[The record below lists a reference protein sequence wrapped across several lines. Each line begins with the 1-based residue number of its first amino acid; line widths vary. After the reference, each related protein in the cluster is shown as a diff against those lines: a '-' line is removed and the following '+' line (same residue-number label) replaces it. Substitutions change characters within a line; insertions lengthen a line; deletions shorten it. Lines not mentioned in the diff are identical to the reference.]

1 MRGESRR
8 EFSTVFERKAAMRKR
23 FMADFIGR
31 QCQCVA
37 MALLVLTV
45 ASASTA
51 WAQAGGAI
59 GGSVLDESGA
69 ALPGA
74 TVTVTNLSNGFT
86 ETFVTGERG
95 NYRAVALPPATYE
108 IRVELSGFAIVTRRI
123 VLTVGTDATVDI
135 RMGIA
140 SVTENVTVVGET
152 ALVEVNRSQP
162 SSVITNEQIESLPT
176 LQRNFQSLAQ
186 LLPGAKPAGQSG
198 TGSLTG
204 TVTNFGGIADPR
216 NGFTT
221 QIDGGTVDDAIWGSP
236 VINMGQDAIQEF
248 KVYRNQF
255 DAQYG
260 AALAAVISVVTK
272 SGANQPR
279 GSAFYFGRDKRLNA
293 INPAARQLAQQ
304 PPFNQIRVGGSYGGP
319 IVRNKTHYFAAY
331 EHLRINTASI
341 TNVAPSNPFKSVLDG
356 VFPTGTRSD
365 DLTARVDH
373 RFNQTHSMYVR
384 YAFDDQSYN
393 GAEKPLTQI
402 DGLMLGGT
410 TTSDTSRSHS
420 IVIEENWIQSS
431 SKVNTL
437 RLHILKHQV
446 ATVPTSFTMAVSK
459 TSGSWGQNG
468 IAPQYFP
475 RLVLS
480 FNDTWFLTTP
490 RHNFKVGGDFVVGR
504 YNFEAHFNESGRFS
518 FNTDAPFNANDPATW
533 PFSFTQQEPG
543 DRKYNSNEIAA
554 YVQDD
559 WRVFDRIRLNLGLRY
574 DLTTNLRANDFYYSL
589 MDDPQYAGIENFIS
603 RERGNDYSAI
613 QPRIGGTWDVRGDGR
628 LVARAGAGLYVTR
641 NRPWFQMTSID
652 KVVGNT
658 VIITEPEQLRFYPNI
673 NAVLLGRNLG
683 DYVRAGA
690 ERAPYLISNDLRLP
704 RQRTI
709 TAGFGWQMNAATSL
723 EADWVRSYGWDQ
735 LGSSDINLPPTGRVS
750 ATNPRPVRGFSQVT
764 ELQNFTLS
772 WYDAMEMQV
781 KRRFGGGNSLQGSY
795 TWSRSLLDG
804 VDFYSTRRGTERTPQ
819 QFGYS
824 PTDRTHNISVSATQ
838 ALPFGIQLA
847 VIARYLSGTPVGASA
862 GVDLD
867 GDGSTTGDRP
877 PGLAP
882 RIGRGDVERQLA
894 LINEYRASIRLAPV
908 TLADLEL
915 NSRKELDVR
924 ATKSLQLGNGRRL
937 QVFFE
942 AFNLPNWSDW
952 SNGSGNMRSSSFL
965 VKEPGGTGRQIQWG
979 TRFSF

>member
-1 MRGESRR
+1 MRSRVMTDCSR
-8 EFSTVFERKAAMRKR
+8 CWRLRV
-23 FMADFIGR
+23 
-31 QCQCVA
+31 
-37 MALLVLTV
+37 VLTTLGLTVMV
-45 ASASTA
+45 AGHV

-59 GGSVLDESGA
+59 GGTVLDESGA

-86 ETFVTGERG
+86 ETLVTGERG
-95 NYRAVALPPATYE
+95 NYRAVALQPAPYE
-108 IRVELSGFAIVTRRI
+108 IRVELAGFATVTRRL
-123 VLTVGTDATVDI
+123 VLTVGTDATLDV
-135 RMGIA
+135 RLGIA
-140 SVTENVTVVGET
+140 SVTENVTVLAET
-152 ALVEVNRSQP
+152 PLVEVNRSQP
-162 SSVITNEQIESLPT
+162 SSVITNDQIESLPT

-236 VINMGQDAIQEF
+236 VINLGQDAIQEF
-248 KVYRNQF
+248 KVHRNQF

-272 SGANQPR
+272 SGGNQSR
-279 GSAFYFGRDKRLNA
+279 GSAFYFGRDRRLNA
-293 INPAARQLAQQ
+293 VNPAARDLEQL
-304 PPFNQIRVGGSYGGP
+304 PPFNQIRVGSSLGGP
-319 IVRNKTHYFAAY
+319 IVRNKTHYFVAY

-341 TNVAPSNPFKSVLDG
+341 TNVAPTNPFKSLLDG

-365 DLTARVDH
+365 DLTSRFDH
-373 RFNQTHSMYVR
+373 RFNNSHSMYVR

-420 IVIEENWIQSS
+420 IVIEENWIQSATML
-431 SKVNTL
+431 NTL
-437 RLHILKHQV
+437 RVHLLKHQV

-475 RLVLS
+475 RFVMS

-490 RHNFKVGGDFVVGR
+490 RHNFKVGGDFVLGR
-504 YNFEAHFNESGRFS
+504 YNFEAHFNEAGRFN
-518 FNTDAPFNANDPATW
+518 FNTDAPFNSNDPATW

-543 DRKYNSNEIAA
+543 DRKYNSNEIAL

-559 WRVFDRIRLNLGLRY
+559 WRVLDRVRLNLGLRY
-574 DLTTNLRANDFYYSL
+574 DLTTNLRSNDFYYAL
-589 MDDPQYAGIENFIS
+589 LDDPQFAGIENFIS
-603 RERGNDYSAI
+603 RDRGNDYSAV
-613 QPRIGGTWDVRGDGR
+613 QPRLGGTWDVRGDGR
-628 LVARAGAGLYVTR
+628 FVARAGAGLYVTR

-658 VIITEPEQLRFYPNI
+658 VIITEPEQLRFYPDI
-673 NAVLLGRNLG
+673 SAVLLGRSLG

-690 ERAPYLISNDLRLP
+690 ERAPYLIDDNLRLP
-704 RQRTI
+704 RQRTF
-709 TAGFGWQMNAATSL
+709 TAGFGWQMNDSTSL
-723 EADWVRSYGWDQ
+723 EADYVRSYGWDQ
-735 LGSSDINLPPTGRVS
+735 LGSSDVNLPPTGRVS

-764 ELQNFTLS
+764 ELQNFTKS
-772 WYDAMEMQV
+772 WYSALETQV

-795 TWSRSLLDG
+795 TWSRALLDG
-804 VDFYSTRRGTERTPQ
+804 VTFYSTRRGTERTPQ
-819 QFGYS
+819 QYGYG

-838 ALPFGIQLA
+838 TLPLGIQLA
-847 VIARYLSGTPVGASA
+847 VIARYLSGSPISASA

-867 GDGSTTGDRP
+867 GDGSTSGDRP
-877 PGLAP
+877 PGLP
-882 RIGRGDVERQLA
+882 PVIGRGDVDRQLA
-894 LINEYRASIRLAPV
+894 LINDYRAAIRRAPV
-908 TLADLEL
+908 TLADLKL
-915 NSRKELDVR
+915 NSRREVDVR
-924 ATKSLQLGNGRRL
+924 VTKILQMSNSRRL

-942 AFNLPNWSDW
+942 AFNMPNWSDW

-979 TRFSF
+979 ARFSF

>member
-1 MRGESRR
+1 MSQCRWM
-8 EFSTVFERKAAMRKR
+8 VP
-23 FMADFIGR
+23 FI
-31 QCQCVA
+31 
-37 MALLVLTV
+37 LVCAV
-45 ASASTA
+45 ASAGEVRGQS
-51 WAQAGGAI
+51 GGAI
-59 GGSVLDESGA
+59 GGSVVDESGA
-69 ALPGA
+69 TLPGA
-74 TVTVTNLSNGFT
+74 TVTLTNLSNGYV
-86 ETFVTGERG
+86 ETLVTGERG
-95 NYRAVALPPATYE
+95 NYRAVALQPAPYE
-108 IRVELSGFAIVTRRI
+108 IRVEIAGFAPVTRRI
-123 VLTVGTDATVDI
+123 VLTVGTDATIDFKLGLAAVEE
-135 RMGIA
+135 
-140 SVTENVTVVGET
+140 SVTVLGET
-152 ALVEVNRSQP
+152 PLVEVNRSQP
-162 SSVITNEQIESLPT
+162 SSVITNNQIENLPT

-272 SGANQPR
+272 SGGNQRR
-279 GSAFYFGRDKRLNA
+279 GSAFYFGRDRRLNA
-293 INPAARQLAQQ
+293 INPAARSLAEQ
-304 PPFNQIRVGGSYGGP
+304 PPFKQLRIGGSYGGP
-319 IVRNKTHYFAAY
+319 LVRNKTHYFVAY
-331 EHLRINTASI
+331 EHLDIDTASI
-341 TNVAPSNPFKSVLDG
+341 TNVAPSNPFKSLLDG

-365 DLTARVDH
+365 DLTSRFDH
-373 RFNQTHSMYVR
+373 RFNDAHAMYVR

-393 GAEKPLTQI
+393 GAEKPLVQI
-402 DGLMLGGT
+402 DGLLLGGT

-420 IVIEENWIQSS
+420 IVIEENWIQSATR
-431 SKVNTL
+431 VNTF
-437 RLHILKHQV
+437 RMHILQHQV
-446 ATVPTSFTMAVSK
+446 ATVPTSYTMAVSK

-475 RLVLS
+475 RTVIS

-490 RHNFKVGGDFVVGR
+490 THNFKVGGDLVVGR
-504 YNFEAHFNESGRFS
+504 YNFEAHFNESGRFT
-518 FNTDAPFNANDPATW
+518 FNTDAPFNANDPSTW

-543 DRKYNSNEIAA
+543 DRKYNSNEIAL

-559 WRVFDRIRLNLGLRY
+559 WRVQDRVRLNLGLRY
-574 DLTTNLRANDFYYSL
+574 DLTTNLRSNDFYYSL
-589 MDDPQYAGIENFIS
+589 LDDPQYAGIENFIS
-603 RERGNDYSAI
+603 RDRGNDYSAI
-613 QPRIGGTWDVRGDGR
+613 QPRLGATWDVLGDGR
-628 LVARAGAGLYVTR
+628 LVGRAGAGLYVTR

-658 VIITEPEQLRFYPNI
+658 VIITEPEQLRHYPDI
-673 NAVLLGRNLG
+673 SAVLLGRSLG

-690 ERAPYLISNDLRLP
+690 ERAPYLISNNLRLP
-704 RQRTI
+704 RQRTV
-709 TAGFGWQMNAATSL
+709 TAGFGWQINNATSL

-735 LGSSDINLPPTGRVS
+735 LGSSDLNLPATGRIS

-764 ELQNFTLS
+764 ELQNFTKS
-772 WYDAMEMQV
+772 WYDAVETQV

-795 TWSRSLLDG
+795 TWSRAMLDG

-819 QFGYS
+819 QYGYS
-824 PTDRTHNISVSATQ
+824 PADRTHNIAISATQ
-838 ALPFGIQLA
+838 ALPFGMQLA
-847 VIARYLSGTPVGASA
+847 VIARYLSGQPIGVSA

-867 GDGSTTGDRP
+867 GDGSTSGDRP
-877 PGLAP
+877 PGLEP
-882 RIGRGDVERQLA
+882 RVGRGDVERQLQ
-894 LINEYRASIRLAPV
+894 LINDYRASIRLAPV
-908 TLADLEL
+908 TLADLKL
-915 NSRKELDVR
+915 NSRREIDIRVTKTLQISDV
-924 ATKSLQLGNGRRL
+924 RRL

-942 AFNLPNWSDW
+942 AFNVPNWSDW

-979 TRFSF
+979 GRFSF